1 MWSVDTLYGFY
12 DWKLYVVYPLK
23 QLVCDS
29 ALIGN
34 LPLWFL
40 LSLFIV
46 RLLVNELLRF
56 RFNLML
62 IIALLG
68 DILYYSYMYC
78 NIDQLGF

>member
-1 MWSVDTLYGFY
+1 MWSVDTLYDFY

-40 LSLFIV
+40 LCIV
-46 RLLVNELLRF
+46 
-56 RFNLML
+56 
-62 IIALLG
+62 
-68 DILYYSYMYC
+68 ILT
-78 NIDQLGF
+78 NLGFDVPIKSCV